1 MIEIKRAETRKDAV
15 ERITS
20 FEGSPHELIF
30 DFITLR
36 KAIENNQ
43 KLKILWSLAE
53 LMVDEV
59 DTKRE
64 IIIDKVVSTD
74 DEDFKA

>member
-1 MIEIKRAETRKDAV
+1 MIEVKRAETRKDAV

-20 FEGSPHELIF
+20 FEGSPHELIW

-36 KAIENNQ
+36 KSIENNQ

-53 LMVDEV
+53 LMG
-59 DTKRE
+59 
-64 IIIDKVVSTD
+64 D
-74 DEDFKA
+74 DFDINPETLRDQVNTTGEEDLKS

>member
-1 MIEIKRAETRKDAV
+1 MIEVKRAETRKDAI

-20 FEGSPHELIF
+20 FEGSPHELIW

-36 KAIENNQ
+36 KSIENNQ

-53 LMVDEV
+53 LMG
-59 DTKRE
+59 
-64 IIIDKVVSTD
+64 D
-74 DEDFKA
+74 DFDINPETLRDQVNTTGEEDLKS

>member
-1 MIEIKRAETRKDAV
+1 MIEVKRVGIKEDSL

-20 FEGSPHELIF
+20 FEGSPHELIW

-36 KAIENNQ
+36 KSIENNQ

-53 LMVDEV
+53 LMG
-59 DTKRE
+59 
-64 IIIDKVVSTD
+64 D
-74 DEDFKA
+74 DFDINPETLRDQVNTTGEEDLKS